1 MSGPVVVIGAGAS
14 GLFAAGFLAR
24 RGARV
29 QVLEKMPRTASK
41 MRISGKGRCNLTN
54 NMPLEEFI
62 AQYPG
67 NGRFL
72 YSALHRFS
80 NRDCM
85 DFFTSLGVELKVER
99 GQRVFPVS
107 DNAHEA
113 ADALERFA
121 RSQGAE
127 ICLGHKVVRIEASP
141 SGGINSV
148 VAVHNGE
155 EKVFP
160 TETVIV
166 ATGGLSYPGTGST
179 GDGLVFA
186 ADLGHVIVEPRPA
199 LVPIRVEE
207 PWAAELAGL
216 SLRNVE
222 LQVDNPQGGR
232 ARYFGELMFAHF
244 GVTGPIVL
252 TASEQIGL
260 WLKESG
266 RKLKAFIDLKPALDE
281 AQLDQRLLRDFAE
294 FSRKQFKNALDM
306 LLPKRLIPVVVTLS
320 GIDPQKQCHQLTR
333 AERHRL
339 RSLLKGLPL
348 TITKTLPIAAAIVTA
363 GGVDVREVDPRTME
377 SKKVKG
383 LFFCGEVL
391 DVHGVT
397 GGFNL
402 QAAFSTGYCA
412 AHGVRLSPVLHG
424 TESSQER

>member
-1 MSGPVVVIGAGAS
+1 M
-14 GLFAAGFLAR
+14 
-24 RGARV
+24 
-29 QVLEKMPRTASK
+29 
-41 MRISGKGRCNLTN
+41 
-54 NMPLEEFI
+54 
-62 AQYPG
+62 
-67 NGRFL
+67 
-72 YSALHRFS
+72 
-80 NRDCM
+80 
-85 DFFTSLGVELKVER
+85 
-99 GQRVFPVS
+99 
-107 DNAHEA
+107 
-113 ADALERFA
+113 
-121 RSQGAE
+121 
-127 ICLGHKVVRIEASP
+127 
-141 SGGINSV
+141 
-148 VAVHNGE
+148 AVHNGE

-333 AERHRL
+333 REAQVAQFTQGFTPDNHQDPAHCRGHCNGR
-339 RSLLKGLPL
+339 
-348 TITKTLPIAAAIVTA
+348 
-363 GGVDVREVDPRTME
+363 GVDVREVDPRTME